1 MDDQLQIQDTFNEDD
16 IRNLVEEGVIE
27 NVQGENSSADEPEPS
42 VQ

>member
-27 NVQGENSSADEPEPS
+27 NVQGEDRGTDEPEPS